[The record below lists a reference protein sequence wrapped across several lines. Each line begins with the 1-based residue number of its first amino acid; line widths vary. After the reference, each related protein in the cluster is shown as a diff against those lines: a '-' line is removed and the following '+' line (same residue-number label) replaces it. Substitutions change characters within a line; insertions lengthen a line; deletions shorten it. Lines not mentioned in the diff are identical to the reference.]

1 MAQMVIYTYGASE
14 YLNSVLESMSLL
26 FDFNKHSELVWLY
39 RIAAVLGV
47 LILALRPFAAKGPD
61 GSPGAIDWPWFFR
74 FAIIMFVIVVP
85 KSDVRIEDITLKKTY
100 VVSNAPWALS
110 TFGWLTS
117 TIGYGLTNMYES
129 VMGGGMNPIESYSG
143 NGIAFGS
150 QYYNALPSI
159 AQIDAN
165 GMQVA
170 QPFIAECLLPAI
182 TPINTRFSGFTR
194 NQLFNSPNYMDAMR
208 GMSTNYLKNR
218 YVYTDVSNGTVMTCL
233 ELRDSLLSEF
243 NQQGEIV
250 LNMAGLKNWNTIT
263 ELDNTYIKQATDAS
277 ANSLKQAMMINAIY
291 ASVQAQA
298 IKLGDSGTADSLYQ
312 ARAQYQQISAWRQG
326 SQFASVSLVWLHI
339 VVESM
344 AYALWPLIT
353 FLILFPWGWQVLMEY
368 IKVLFWIQLWPVMYA
383 ILNSIIAVYAVNK
396 SNALAMQYG
405 GFTLSSFFRIGDL
418 NGGIVS
424 TAGYLST
431 MVPVLTWM
439 LMQRAGMGVMGAVS
453 GFSAATNSSATEAG
467 KQEALGDMQIN
478 RVSMGNR
485 DFTTTT
491 TTGENVNKNI
501 GSTGTSTTVGGRTT
515 VQSSAMDN
523 KITTSVDYNQV
534 AQRQLSNMAQEIHGQ
549 AGSQATAWN
558 NISQS
563 MHSAAINSSGSHT
576 DSGGDGGKKSEVL
589 AKGQQL
595 AATLSA
601 NAQALAKVSGGLEF
615 LGNGAKFETS
625 MSANGAMSAKAA
637 ADYKNSLD
645 KWSDF
650 SVQNQATLQSTVGDA
665 FNQSQGLSQ
674 SSTKTTMA
682 AENLVNSET
691 KINSMGTSL
700 KSSGDNDFVQH
711 LMSQYQGQGLSQEQ
725 ASKQINDMQW
735 SNSGKF
741 NQLAADYA
749 KNVFVPTIIG
759 DKDDYNVKGLDHAQI
774 QQDINTNANAHR
786 NGGATN
792 KVGTK
797 AQENINN
804 AKTAATQSSTS
815 ITTEQ
820 SNAVNQFQTKPA
832 ATMGE
837 NIATVGSAAG
847 NILTADS
854 HAVTKLKQAVTGAQN
869 KAKNTPPPTGIGK
882 SGYPQK

>member
-478 RVSMGNR
+478 RVNMGDRN
-485 DFTTTT
+485 FTTTT

-501 GSTGTSTTVGGRTT
+501 SSTGTVTSVGDVSTI
-515 VQSSAMDN
+515 QSSAMDN
-523 KITTSVDYNQV
+523 KLISGVNYQQA
-534 AQRQLSNMAQEIHGQ
+534 AQHQLSNQRSELETQ
-549 AGSQATAWN
+549 AGSMKTAFANARQSLYNAQKGTQGSESHTTGNGLKQSDAIGNALQVMTELQAGLGVGGGKAIIGASGGINVKSLNDMKESLSKLKDSADSYSHGGNASITNAFAATQGVIQQSEKM
-558 NISQS
+558 ISMAESYQKMES
-563 MHSAAINSSGSHT
+563 TINSSGYSIQT
-576 DSGGDGGKKSEVL
+576 NGDMELVKDLK
-589 AKGQQL
+589 
-595 AATLSA
+595 
-601 NAQALAKVSGGLEF
+601 
-615 LGNGAKFETS
+615 
-625 MSANGAMSAKAA
+625 
-637 ADYKNSLD
+637 
-645 KWSDF
+645 
-650 SVQNQATLQSTVGDA
+650 
-665 FNQSQGLSQ
+665 SQGY
-674 SSTKTTMA
+674 T
-682 AENLVNSET
+682 
-691 KINSMGTSL
+691 
-700 KSSGDNDFVQH
+700 
-711 LMSQYQGQGLSQEQ
+711 EQ
-725 ASKQINDMQW
+725 QMLDMQQND
-735 SNSGKF
+735 SAKF
-741 NQLAADYA
+741 NQLASDFAGRYVRSLGDTQNYSTDGLNHDA
-749 KNVFVPTIIG
+749 AQGKINKLANQYGNNGGNDSVTGGAQQYINDKNAYVTHENKQQQDLYEYQNQKQNDPLNIIG
-759 DKDDYNVKGLDHAQI
+759 DQASQVGGVVGKAVFGGLTRRGEKEAERI
-774 QQDINTNANAHR
+774 A
-786 NGGATN
+786 NGGAP
-792 KVGTK
+792 VGK
-797 AQENINN
+797 
-804 AKTAATQSSTS
+804 KY
-815 ITTEQ
+815 
-820 SNAVNQFQTKPA
+820 
-832 ATMGE
+832 
-837 NIATVGSAAG
+837 
-847 NILTADS
+847 LT
-854 HAVTKLKQAVTGAQN
+854 
-869 KAKNTPPPTGIGK
+869 GK
-882 SGYPQK
+882 D